1 MLRQSARILVD
12 GHAVVVKDHHQ
23 RLAAAAGIVQALEA
37 QAAAQRTVTD
47 DGCHLIL
54 CAQQRPR
61 PRHAQRHSYG
71 IRGVPGHKRV
81 VYALVGLG
89 KARQSAE
96 LPQRTEQ
103 LPPPGQRLVYIA
115 LVSHVQHQPV
125 AGRVVHPV
133 DGHRQLHHTQIGCQM
148 PAGAGHLLHQKPPQ
162 LLTQPRRVLLRQALY
177 VRRTVDR
184 L

>member
-1 MLRQSARILVD
+1 MLRQSAHILVD
-12 GHAVVVKDHHQ
+12 GHAVVVEDHHQ

-61 PRHAQRHSYG
+61 PRHAQRHRYG
-71 IRGVPGHKRV
+71 IRGVPGHERV

-115 LVSHVQHQPV
+115 LVPHVQHQPV

-133 DGHRQLHHTQIGCQM
+133 DGHRQLHHAQIGCQM

-162 LLTQPRRVLLRQALY
+162 LLTQPHRVLLRQPLY